1 MRENTPQFIDFC
13 FSCNNWIPGR
23 FILILG
29 NSQTMDIVAGHKHGG
44 PDKIVQPQAKNNG
57 DGLVGLQT
65 ARFGCCQN
73 EER

>member
-1 MRENTPQFIDFC
+1 
-13 FSCNNWIPGR
+13 
-23 FILILG
+23 
-29 NSQTMDIVAGHKHGG
+29 MDIVAGHKHGG